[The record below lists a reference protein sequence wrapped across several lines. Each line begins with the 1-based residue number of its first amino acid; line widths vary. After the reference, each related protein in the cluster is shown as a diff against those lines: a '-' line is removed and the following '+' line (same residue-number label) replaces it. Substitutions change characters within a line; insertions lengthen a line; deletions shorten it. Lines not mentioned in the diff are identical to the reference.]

1 MAVPV
6 RVDAE
11 ARRRH
16 IVDAALRLIV
26 RGGIAAATFRK
37 VAMEADLNVGS
48 VRHYFADHESLV
60 VAVATEVGDR
70 MGRRLTRHPAPG
82 NGNRGAARRHLL
94 AVLAE
99 LVPLD
104 EERHRE
110 AVVLLEIIAASR
122 LDPAFGPVV
131 RQMAADLRAV
141 LTDAVAATGTADPV
155 SAAAHLAALVSGLS
169 LDAVTPHG
177 SVDRAT
183 ILAVLERHIAT
194 L

>member
-1 MAVPV
+1 MPV

-26 RGGIAAATFRK
+26 RGGITAATFRK
-37 VAMEADLNVGS
+37 VAVEADLNVGS

-70 MGRRLTRHPAPG
+70 MGQRLTHHRAPG
-82 NGNRGAARRHLL
+82 NGDREAARGHLL

-110 AVVLLEIIAASR
+110 AVVLLEIVAASR
-122 LDPAFGPVV
+122 LDPAFAPAV
-131 RQMAADLRAV
+131 RQMAADLRQV
-141 LTDAVAATGTADPV
+141 LTDAVAATGTADPASV
-155 SAAAHLAALVSGLS
+155 AAHLAALVSGLS

-183 ILAVLERHIAT
+183 ILAVLERHVAT